1 MSVVMSFFG
10 VVVGI
15 EASITLIMKG
25 LMLLFL
31 RKYHMKSYVT
41 TILFHVG
48 RDVLIIKGCR
58 DAALVITLPCSPS
71 RDVPSLDVSWSGP
84 SHALDPVD
92 LHLATVGTDRPRP
105 GEP

>member
-10 VVVGI
+10 VVDGM

-71 RDVPSLDVSWSGP
+71 RDVPSLNASW
-84 SHALDPVD
+84 SHALDPREPIGPD
-92 LHLATVGTDRPRP
+92 LASRSLL
-105 GEP
+105 E